1 MHTHFKTPIYLVSDI
16 EKSKAFYE
24 QTIGVSVIQDFGS
37 FVIFEG
43 NFAIHSADVLYEY
56 MDKKYTGGR
65 LGADNLELYFAS
77 SDLETLQEKLSKE
90 NVTFIHPIKACPWG
104 EKVLR
109 IYDPDGH
116 IVEIGDAV

>member
-1 MHTHFKTPIYLVSDI
+1 MSLHFKTPIYLVRDI
-16 EKSKAFYE
+16 EISKVFYE
-24 QTIGVSVIQDFGS
+24 KTIGAAILQDFGS
-37 FVIFEG
+37 FVVFEG

-56 MDKKYTGGR
+56 IDKQYTGGR
-65 LGADNLELYFAS
+65 LGADNIELYFAS
-77 SDLETLQEKLSKE
+77 SDLAALQEKLIKE
-90 NVTFIHPIKACPWG
+90 NVTFIHPIRECPWG